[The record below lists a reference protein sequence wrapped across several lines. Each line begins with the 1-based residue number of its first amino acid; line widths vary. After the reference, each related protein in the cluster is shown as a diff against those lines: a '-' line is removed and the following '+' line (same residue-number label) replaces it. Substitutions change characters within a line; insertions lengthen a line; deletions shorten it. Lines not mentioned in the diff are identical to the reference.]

1 MLPGVLPWKKPRPDR
16 WLIKPGGQRLPLRL
30 PVCWLMR
37 RCVWLRFRDSG
48 RFAVN
53 GEPSG
58 DWREI
63 LSSSAGG
70 QLITRQLPNES
81 RTVNKLWEHLRDNHG
96 IDATHLRFDPV
107 GEYQKMLAGAEG
119 RYLKN
124 ELNHAIRRSW
134 LRRIA

>member
-1 MLPGVLPWKKPRPDR
+1 MADKARRAALAPAVASLLADAALCLVEISEIQAVSLLMGSRLE
-16 WLIKPGGQRLPLRL
+16 IGGKFYQ
-30 PVCWLMR
+30 
-37 RCVWLRFRDSG
+37 
-48 RFAVN
+48 A
-53 GEPSG
+53 
-58 DWREI
+58 
-63 LSSSAGG
+63 SAGG

-107 GEYQKMLAGAEG
+107 GEYQKCWRVRKVAT
-119 RYLKN
+119 LKN